1 MPATAPP
8 PAAPPTAAPKSA
20 PASAPSP
27 APKAAGPA
35 PSKEAPEA
43 EWLTEVGEDLQ
54 DLDEGKPQRVR
65 APKDDQ
71 APPKPEDDAPPAP
84 EKPKPGEKAPTA
96 APVEDETKGMGLPQV
111 RKAFN
116 ELKKKVASDYEPE
129 VTRLRAQ
136 VAELEQRQPVDVKPF
151 EEKLTTAQK
160 RIADQEAVIRFL
172 KYQESEDFKANY
184 QKPYEDA
191 WKNAL
196 NDLAEMDI
204 ELVEGGTRKPTEN
217 DLIRL
222 ASMRLGEARAEAN
235 RMFGDSA
242 DDVMSHVRTVR
253 DLYGKQQAAL
263 ENEKKNAAK
272 IAEEHKQTSSRAA
285 AERDTAW
292 ETGNKQLSAKFPK
305 WFAKDAEDA
314 EGNALL
320 DKGFAIS
327 DMLFATGQMTPERI
341 SMLPKSFQDDIAA
354 NNGRLSP
361 KKQVELHTLIRNKA
375 AGFDRLARRVKTL
388 ATELE
393 EARKTIAEYEAS
405 APPGGGSAPTGGS
418 VTGDYLDEAN
428 AELDKL
434 DKR

>member
-1 MPATAPP
+1 MPPVAAPP
-8 PAAPPTAAPKSA
+8 APAAPAA
-20 PASAPSP
+20 
-27 APKAAGPA
+27 APKAAPA
-35 PSKEAPEA
+35 PSPLPAPKPAAPAPAKEAPEA

-65 APKDDQ
+65 PPKDET
-71 APPKPEDDAPPAP
+71 PPKEDDAPPALG
-84 EKPKPGEKAPTA
+84 KPKPGEKAPVA
-96 APVEDETKGMGLPQV
+96 APAEDETKGMGLPQV

-136 VAELEQRQPVDVKPF
+136 VAELEQRQPVDIKPF

-172 KYQESEDFKANY
+172 KYQESEDFKTNY

-204 ELVEGGTRKPTEN
+204 ELAEGGTRKPTEN

-253 DLYGKQQAAL
+253 DLYQKQQTAL
-263 ENEKKNAAK
+263 DNEKKNAAK

-285 AERDTAW
+285 AERDAAW
-292 ETGNKQLSAKFPK
+292 ETGNAQLAAKFPK

-320 DKGFAIS
+320 DKGFAVS

-341 SMLPKSFQDDIAA
+341 ALLPKSFQDDIKA
-354 NNGRLSP
+354 NGRLSP

-375 AGFDRLARRVKTL
+375 AGFDRLARRVKSL
-388 ATELE
+388 SAELE
-393 EARKTIAEYEAS
+393 EARKTISEYEAS
-405 APPGGGSAPTGGS
+405 EPPGGGSAPTGGS
-418 VTGDYLDEAN
+418 VTGDYLEEAN

-434 DKR
+434 DK